1 MWNDRIS
8 ERRSAAEPVRR
19 EKFSCSKIYV
29 ATRKTCASDWS
40 SWEGI
45 FDSKNVQTQ
54 VAKLEEK
61 SALPTFWEEP
71 AEAQATLKN
80 INELREKI
88 APYLALDL
96 RLTDSET
103 MLELLAEE
111 ETPEE
116 PSLLEQQT
124 ELKLILKETDQ
135 LELETLLSGEH
146 DRSDAIVEIKAGAG
160 GTDACDWVTMLQKM
174 YLKWAE
180 TRGYKCDVL
189 EETEADIAGLKNT
202 TFIIH
207 GKNAFG
213 YMRAERGVHRLVRMS
228 PFDAAKRRQTSFAS
242 VDIMPDLGEE
252 ITVEINPDDLRI
264 DYYRSGGAG
273 GQHVN
278 KTDSAVR
285 ITHLPT
291 NTVVTCQNERS
302 QHKNKA
308 TAMQVLQSR
317 LLALE
322 ERENLERLAALR
334 GEGKANEWGNQDRSY
349 TFQPYTLI
357 KDHRTGY
364 ETGDVIGVMN
374 GDIDPFLQAYL
385 KWMQSRDR

>member
-8 ERRSAAEPVRR
+8 ERRRAAAPVRR

-45 FDSKNVQTQ
+45 FDSTNVQTQ

-71 AEAQATLKN
+71 AEAQATLKG

-96 RLTDSET
+96 RLTDCET

-111 ETPEE
+111 ESQEE
-116 PSLLEQQT
+116 SSLLEQQS

-180 TRGYKCDVL
+180 SRGYKCDVL

-322 ERENLERLAALR
+322 ERENAERLAALR